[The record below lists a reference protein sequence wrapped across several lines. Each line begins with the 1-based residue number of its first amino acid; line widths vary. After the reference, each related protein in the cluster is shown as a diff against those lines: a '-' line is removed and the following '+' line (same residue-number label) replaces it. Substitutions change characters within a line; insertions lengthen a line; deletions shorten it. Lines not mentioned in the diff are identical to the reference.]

1 MSEAPRLSHTLQSR
15 HVAMISLGGIIGAGL
30 FVGSSAAI
38 ASIGP
43 AVILCYI
50 LAGILILFSMR
61 MLGELA
67 VANPGIGFFTDYAR
81 KVLGHPFGF
90 VGGWLYWYFWMI
102 VVAVEA
108 IAGAIIIAQWIAAPV
123 WLIGLVLLACLT
135 GVNLMSAR
143 SYGEFE
149 FWFSSIKVAA
159 IIAFILV
166 TGSYVLGLMPG
177 HGMDFSAL
185 TAFGGFAPHG
195 ALSVLAG
202 VATVIFSLTGAEI
215 TTVAAAES
223 KEPVKAIAAMSTTL
237 TVRVVLFYVLSIFFI
252 VAAVNWTTIKSGH
265 SPFVAA
271 LDQIGIPGVAL
282 AMNIIVLTAVL
293 SCLNSGLYVT
303 SRALFALAAQGDAPE
318 SPDRAQQAQCAGP
331 RHLAGTVFGYGA
343 MMASI
348 FLPATGLFTFLV
360 NASGT
365 AMLFLYAMICI
376 AQIRYRNGLSP
387 EAAGKLPI
395 KMWLFPGLSYFAVLG
410 IGSVLVA
417 MGMIPDLQ
425 SQLTTTLLLILALL
439 VIYFSFAG
447 AAMWRRKRARP
458 DSLRPRRKSSWSKTT
473 ARAGSPIGRRAT
485 IRASPTATASA
496 LRNISMPCSAFWCR
510 KGPAMC

>member
-1 MSEAPRLSHTLQSR
+1 MSETRTLSHTLQSR

-43 AVILCYI
+43 AVIFCYV
-50 LAGILILFSMR
+50 LAGILILFTMR

-81 KVLGHPFGF
+81 KVLGNPFGF

-123 WLIGLVLLACLT
+123 WLIGLVLLVCLT

-166 TGSYVLGLMPG
+166 TGSYVLGLTPG
-177 HGMDFSAL
+177 HSADISPL
-185 TAFGGFAPHG
+185 TAFGGFAPNG
-195 ALSVLAG
+195 IVSVLAG
-202 VATVIFSLTGAEI
+202 VVTVIFSLTGAEI

-223 KEPVKAIAAMSTTL
+223 KEPAKAIASMSTTL

-252 VAAVNWTTIKSGH
+252 VAAVNWTTIKSGQ

-271 LDQIGIPGVAL
+271 LNLIGIPGSAM

-303 SRALFALAAQGDAPE
+303 SRALFALAAHGDAPK
-318 SPDRAQQAQCAGP
+318 SLTVLNKRNVPARAI
-331 RHLAGTVFGYGA
+331 LVGTVFGYAA
-343 MMASI
+343 MIASVVS
-348 FLPATGLFTFLV
+348 PTVVFTFLV

-365 AMLFLYAMICI
+365 AMLFLYGMIGV
-376 AQIRYRNGLSP
+376 AQIRYRSGLSQDQ
-387 EAAGKLPI
+387 AARLQL
-395 KMWLFPGLSYFAVLG
+395 KMWLFPALSYFTVVG
-410 IGSVLVA
+410 IIAVLVA
-417 MGMIPDLQ
+417 VGMIPDLR
-425 SQLTTTLLLILALL
+425 SQLTATTGFMIFLFGF
-439 VIYFSFAG
+439 YFLF
-447 AAMWRRKRARP
+447 RR
-458 DSLRPRRKSSWSKTT
+458 
-473 ARAGSPIGRRAT
+473 GRYVAVE
-485 IRASPTATASA
+485 ASQA
-496 LRNISMPCSAFWCR
+496 
-510 KGPAMC
+510 

>member
-1 MSEAPRLSHTLQSR
+1 MSEAPRLSTTLQSR

-50 LAGILILFSMR
+50 LAGILILLSMR

-67 VANPGIGFFTDYAR
+67 VALPGIGFFTDYAR

-90 VGGWLYWYFWMI
+90 VGGWLYWYFWMV

-108 IAGAIIIAQWIAAPV
+108 IAGAGIIAQWVPLPS
-123 WLIGLVLLACLT
+123 WLIGLGLLIVLT

-166 TGSYVLGLMPG
+166 TGSYVFGLMPG
-177 HGMDFSAL
+177 HGLDFSNL

-215 TTVAAAES
+215 TTVAAVES
-223 KEPVKAIAAMSTTL
+223 KEPAKAIASMSTTL
-237 TVRVVLFYVLSIFFI
+237 TVRVVLFYVLSIFFV
-252 VAAVNWTTIKSGH
+252 VAAVNWTTIKPGN

-271 LDQIGIPGVAL
+271 LDLIGIPGVAL

-303 SRALFALAAQGDAPE
+303 SRALFALAAKGDAPE
-318 SPDRAQQAQCAGP
+318 ALIVLNKRNVPARAII
-331 RHLAGTVFGYGA
+331 AGTIFAYGA
-343 MMASI
+343 MLTSI
-348 FLPATGLFTFLV
+348 FLSATGLFTWLV

-365 AMLFLYAMICI
+365 AMLFLYAMIGI
-376 AQIRYRNGLSP
+376 AQIRYRAGLS
-387 EAAGKLPI
+387 AAEQEKLQL
-395 KMWLFPGLSYFAVLG
+395 KMWLFPGLSYFAVIG
-410 IGSVLVA
+410 IAAVLVA

-425 SQLTTTLLLILALL
+425 SQLTTTLLLIAFLLA
-439 VIYFSFAG
+439 VYFVF
-447 AAMWRRKRARP
+447 RR
-458 DSLRPRRKSSWSKTT
+458 
-473 ARAGSPIGRRAT
+473 GRYVAVE
-485 IRASPTATASA
+485 ASQA
-496 LRNISMPCSAFWCR
+496 
-510 KGPAMC
+510 

>member
-1 MSEAPRLSHTLQSR
+1 MSQAPGLSHTLQSR

-43 AVILCYI
+43 AVIVCYI
-50 LAGILILFSMR
+50 MAGLLILFSMR

-81 KVLGHPFGF
+81 KVLGHPYGF
-90 VGGWLYWYFWMI
+90 IGGWLYWYFWMI

-108 IAGAIIIAQWIAAPV
+108 IAGAIIIAQWIVAPV
-123 WLIGLVLLACLT
+123 WLIGLVLLVCLT

-149 FWFSSIKVAA
+149 FWFSSVKVAA
-159 IIAFILV
+159 IIAFILI
-166 TGSYVLGLMPG
+166 TGSYVLGLTPG
-177 HGMDFSAL
+177 HAADFSAL
-185 TAFGGFAPHG
+185 TAYGGFAPHG
-195 ALSVLAG
+195 SLSVLAG

-223 KEPVKAIAAMSTTL
+223 KEPVKAIASMSTTL

-252 VAAVNWTTIKSGH
+252 VAAVNWTTIKAGQ

-271 LDQIGIPGVAL
+271 LTQIGIPGSAM

-303 SRALFALAAQGDAPE
+303 SRALFALAAHGDAPQALVVLNKRNV
-318 SPDRAQQAQCAGP
+318 PARAI
-331 RHLAGTVFGYGA
+331 LTGTVFGYGA

-348 FLPATGLFTFLV
+348 LSPTGVFVFLV

-365 AMLFLYAMICI
+365 AMLFLYLMIGA
-376 AQIRYRNGLSP
+376 AQIRYRNALSP
-387 EAAGKLPI
+387 EAQSQLQL
-395 KMWLFPGLSYFAVLG
+395 KMWLFPGLSYLTVFG
-410 IGSVLVA
+410 IVAVLVA
-417 MGMIPDLQ
+417 MGLIPGLE
-425 SQLTTTLLLILALL
+425 SQLATTLVLIVLL
-439 VIYFSFAG
+439 VIVYFFFRRG
-447 AAMWRRKRARP
+447 RYAAAEASRA
-458 DSLRPRRKSSWSKTT
+458 
-473 ARAGSPIGRRAT
+473 
-485 IRASPTATASA
+485 
-496 LRNISMPCSAFWCR
+496 
-510 KGPAMC
+510 

>member
-1 MSEAPRLSHTLQSR
+1 MSDTPALSHTLQSR

-67 VANPGIGFFTDYAR
+67 VALPGVGFFTDYAR
-81 KVLGHPFGF
+81 RVLGHPFGF
-90 VGGWLYWYFWMI
+90 VGGWLYWYFWMV

-108 IAGAIIIAQWIAAPV
+108 IAGASIIAQWVPLPS
-123 WLIGLVLLACLT
+123 WLIGLGLLACLT

-166 TGSYVLGLMPG
+166 TGSYVLGLMPN
-177 HGMDFSAL
+177 HAL
-185 TAFGGFAPHG
+185 SFAPLSAFGGFAPHG

-223 KEPVKAIAAMSTTL
+223 KEPVKAIASMSTTL

-252 VAAVNWTTIKSGH
+252 VAAVNWTKVVPGQ

-271 LDQIGIPGVAL
+271 LDQVGIPGAAL
-282 AMNIIVLTAVL
+282 GMNIIVLTAVL

-303 SRALFALAAQGDAPE
+303 SRALFALAAKGDAPE
-318 SPDRAQQAQCAGP
+318 ALIALNKRNVPARAI
-331 RHLAGTVFGYGA
+331 LAGTVFAYGA
-343 MMASI
+343 MLTSI
-348 FLPATGLFTFLV
+348 FLSATGLFTWLV

-365 AMLFLYAMICI
+365 VMLFLYLMIG
-376 AQIRYRNGLSP
+376 AAEVRYRTSLAP
-387 EAAGKLPI
+387 EAQAGMQL
-395 KMWLFPGLSYFAVLG
+395 KMWLFPGLSYLTMFGFVA
-410 IGSVLVA
+410 VLVA
-417 MGMIPDLQ
+417 MGFIADLKW
-425 SQLTTTLLLILALL
+425 QLFTTLILIAALFGFYL
-439 VIYFSFAG
+439 VFRHGRYVAV
-447 AAMWRRKRARP
+447 AANQ
-458 DSLRPRRKSSWSKTT
+458 T
-473 ARAGSPIGRRAT
+473 
-485 IRASPTATASA
+485 
-496 LRNISMPCSAFWCR
+496 
-510 KGPAMC
+510 

>member
-1 MSEAPRLSHTLQSR
+1 MTEAPRLSHTLQSR

-30 FVGSSAAI
+30 FVGSSAGI
-38 ASIGP
+38 ATIGP

-50 LAGILILFSMR
+50 LAGLLILFSMR

-81 KVLGHPFGF
+81 KVLGHPYGF

-108 IAGAIIIAQWIAAPV
+108 IAGAMIIAQWVAAPV

-159 IIAFILV
+159 IIAFIIV
-166 TGSYVLGLMPG
+166 TGSYVFGLMPG
-177 HGMDFSAL
+177 HGMDFSSL

-195 ALSVLAG
+195 PLSVLAG

-252 VAAVNWTTIKSGH
+252 IAAVNWTTIKSGQ

-271 LDQIGIPGVAL
+271 LLHIGIPGSAM

-318 SPDRAQQAQCAGP
+318 VLIALNKRNVPARAI
-331 RHLAGTVFGYGA
+331 LAGTVFAYGA
-343 MMASI
+343 MLTSI
-348 FLPATGLFTFLV
+348 FLSATGVFTFLV

-365 AMLFLYAMICI
+365 AMLFLYLMIGV
-376 AQIRYRNGLSP
+376 AQIRHRYSLSP
-387 EAAGKLPI
+387 EAQTQLPL
-395 KMWLFPGLSYFAVLG
+395 KMWLFPPLSYFTVIG
-410 IGSVLVA
+410 IVAVLVA
-417 MGMIPDLQ
+417 MGFIPDLQ
-425 SQLTTTLLLILALL
+425 SQLTTTLLLIAFLL
-439 VIYFSFAG
+439 VFYFLF
-447 AAMWRRKRARP
+447 RRGRYAVPEASRA
-458 DSLRPRRKSSWSKTT
+458 
-473 ARAGSPIGRRAT
+473 
-485 IRASPTATASA
+485 
-496 LRNISMPCSAFWCR
+496 
-510 KGPAMC
+510 

>member
-1 MSEAPRLSHTLQSR
+1 MSETPRLSHTLQSR

-38 ASIGP
+38 VSIGP
-43 AVILCYI
+43 AVIVCYL

-108 IAGAIIIAQWIAAPV
+108 IAGAAIIAQWIAAPV

-166 TGSYVLGLMPG
+166 TGSYVFGLMPG
-177 HGMDFSAL
+177 HGMDLSGLF
-185 TAFGGFAPHG
+185 AFGGFAPHG

-223 KEPVKAIAAMSTTL
+223 KEPAKAIASMSTTL
-237 TVRVVLFYVLSIFFI
+237 TVRVVLFYVLSIFFVI
-252 VAAVNWTTIKSGH
+252 TAVNWTTITSGQ
-265 SPFVAA
+265 SPFIAA
-271 LDQIGIPGVAL
+271 LDHIGIPGVAL

-303 SRALFALAAQGDAPE
+303 SRALFALAAKGDAPE
-318 SPDRAQQAQCAGP
+318 ALTALNKRNVPARAIF
-331 RHLAGTVFGYGA
+331 AGTIFAYGA
-343 MMASI
+343 MLTSI
-348 FLPATGLFTFLV
+348 FLSSTGVFTWLV

-365 AMLFLYAMICI
+365 AMLFLYAMVGV
-376 AQIRYRNGLSP
+376 AEIRYRSGLSA
-387 EAAGKLPI
+387 EAAAGLPL
-395 KMWLFPGLSYFAVLG
+395 KMWLFPGLSYFTVLG
-410 IGSVLVA
+410 IGAVLVA
-417 MGMIPDLQ
+417 MGLMPDLR
-425 SQLTTTLLLILALL
+425 SQLTTTVIFIAFLLAF
-439 VIYFSFAG
+439 YFLF
-447 AAMWRRKRARP
+447 RR
-458 DSLRPRRKSSWSKTT
+458 
-473 ARAGSPIGRRAT
+473 GRYVAVE
-485 IRASPTATASA
+485 ASQA
-496 LRNISMPCSAFWCR
+496 
-510 KGPAMC
+510 

>member
-1 MSEAPRLSHTLQSR
+1 MSQAPRLSHTLQPR

-50 LAGILILFSMR
+50 LAGILILLTMR
-61 MLGELA
+61 MLSELA
-67 VANPGIGFFTDYAR
+67 VALPGVGFFTDYAR

-90 VGGWLYWYFWMI
+90 VGGWLYWYFWMV

-108 IAGAIIIAQWIAAPV
+108 IAGASIVAQWIPV
-123 WLIGLVLLACLT
+123 PSWLIGLGLLACLT

-177 HGMDFSAL
+177 HAMDLSGL
-185 TAFGGFAPHG
+185 TAHGGFAPHG

-223 KEPVKAIAAMSTTL
+223 KEPVKAIASMSTTL
-237 TVRVVLFYVLSIFFI
+237 TVRVVLFYVLSIFF
-252 VAAVNWTTIKSGH
+252 VVTAVNWTTIKSGN
-265 SPFVAA
+265 SPFIAA
-271 LDQIGIPGVAL
+271 LNQIGIPGVAL

-318 SPDRAQQAQCAGP
+318 ALIALNKRNVPGRAII
-331 RHLAGTVFGYGA
+331 AGTIFAYGA
-343 MMASI
+343 MLTSI
-348 FLPATGLFTFLV
+348 FLPATGLFTWLV

-365 AMLFLYAMICI
+365 AMLFLYGMIGI
-376 AQIRYRNGLSP
+376 AQIRYRATLSP
-387 EAAGKLPI
+387 DETARLPI
-395 KMWLFPGLSYFAVLG
+395 KMWLFPVLSYFAVIG
-410 IGSVLVA
+410 IAAVLVA

-439 VIYFSFAG
+439 AVYLVFRRG
-447 AAMWRRKRARP
+447 RYAAVEASRA
-458 DSLRPRRKSSWSKTT
+458 
-473 ARAGSPIGRRAT
+473 
-485 IRASPTATASA
+485 
-496 LRNISMPCSAFWCR
+496 
-510 KGPAMC
+510 

>member
-1 MSEAPRLSHTLQSR
+1 MSEPRRLSHTLQSR

-43 AVILCYI
+43 AVIFCYV
-50 LAGILILFSMR
+50 LAGILILFTMR

-123 WLIGLVLLACLT
+123 WLIGLVLLVCLT
-135 GVNLMSAR
+135 GVNMMSAR

-166 TGSYVLGLMPG
+166 TGSYVLGLTPG
-177 HGMDFSAL
+177 HSADFSAL

-195 ALSVLAG
+195 IVSVLAG
-202 VATVIFSLTGAEI
+202 VVTVIFSLTGAEI

-223 KEPVKAIAAMSTTL
+223 KEPAKAIASMSTTL

-252 VAAVNWTTIKSGH
+252 VAAVNWTTIKSGQ
-265 SPFVAA
+265 SPFIAA
-271 LDQIGIPGVAL
+271 LNLIGIPGSAM

-303 SRALFALAAQGDAPE
+303 SRALFALAAHGDAPK
-318 SPDRAQQAQCAGP
+318 SLTVLNSRNVPARAI
-331 RHLAGTVFGYGA
+331 LVGTVFGYAA
-343 MMASI
+343 MIASVVS
-348 FLPATGLFTFLV
+348 PTVVFTFLV
-360 NASGT
+360 NASGP
-365 AMLFLYAMICI
+365 AMLFLYGMIGV
-376 AQIRYRNGLSP
+376 AEIRYRSGLP
-387 EAAGKLPI
+387 ADEAARLSL
-395 KMWLFPGLSYFAVLG
+395 KMWLFPALSYFTVAGIIAVL
-410 IGSVLVA
+410 IAV
-417 MGMIPDLQ
+417 GMIPDLR
-425 SQLTTTLLLILALL
+425 SQLTATTGFMIFLF
-439 VIYFSFAG
+439 VFYFLFRRG
-447 AAMWRRKRARP
+447 RYIAAE
-458 DSLRPRRKSSWSKTT
+458 
-473 ARAGSPIGRRAT
+473 
-485 IRASPTATASA
+485 ASQA
-496 LRNISMPCSAFWCR
+496 
-510 KGPAMC
+510 

>member
-1 MSEAPRLSHTLQSR
+1 MSQAPRLSHTLQSR

-43 AVILCYI
+43 AVIFCYI
-50 LAGILILFSMR
+50 LAGILILLTMR
-61 MLGELA
+61 MLSELA
-67 VANPGIGFFTDYAR
+67 VGLSGVNFFTDYAR

-90 VGGWLYWYFWMI
+90 VGGWLYWYFWMV

-108 IAGAIIIAQWIAAPV
+108 IAGAGIIAQWVPLPS
-123 WLIGLVLLACLT
+123 WLIGLGLLAILT

-149 FWFSSIKVAA
+149 FWFSSVKVAA

-166 TGSYVLGLMPG
+166 TGSYVFGLMPG
-177 HGMDFSAL
+177 HGMDLSGL
-185 TAFGGFAPHG
+185 TAYGGFAPHG

-223 KEPVKAIAAMSTTL
+223 KEPVKAIASMSTTL
-237 TVRVVLFYVLSIFFI
+237 TVRVVLFYVLSIFFV

-265 SPFVAA
+265 SPFIAA
-271 LDQIGIPGVAL
+271 LNQIGIPGVAL

-318 SPDRAQQAQCAGP
+318 ALIALNKRNVPARAII
-331 RHLAGTVFGYGA
+331 AGTIFAYGA
-343 MMASI
+343 MLTSI
-348 FLPATGLFTFLV
+348 FLSATGLFTWLV

-365 AMLFLYAMICI
+365 AMLFLYAMIGI
-376 AQIRYRNGLSP
+376 AQIRYRSSLPP
-387 EAAGKLPI
+387 EAEARLQL
-395 KMWLFPGLSYFAVLG
+395 KMWLFPGLSYFAVFG
-410 IGSVLVA
+410 IVAVLVA

-425 SQLTTTLLLILALL
+425 SQLTTTLLLIAFLL
-439 VIYFSFAG
+439 GVYFIFRRG
-447 AAMWRRKRARP
+447 RYVAAE
-458 DSLRPRRKSSWSKTT
+458 
-473 ARAGSPIGRRAT
+473 
-485 IRASPTATASA
+485 ASQA
-496 LRNISMPCSAFWCR
+496 
-510 KGPAMC
+510 

>member
-1 MSEAPRLSHTLQSR
+1 MSKPPQLSHTLQSR

-50 LAGILILFSMR
+50 LAGILILLTMR
-61 MLGELA
+61 MLSELA
-67 VANPGIGFFTDYAR
+67 VGLSGVGFFTDYAR

-90 VGGWLYWYFWMI
+90 VGGWLYWYFWMV

-108 IAGAIIIAQWIAAPV
+108 IAGAAIVAQWVPLPS
-123 WLIGLVLLACLT
+123 WLIGLGLLAGLT

-149 FWFSSIKVAA
+149 FWLSSIKVAA

-166 TGSYVLGLMPG
+166 TGSYVFGLMPG
-177 HGMDFSAL
+177 HGMDFSGL
-185 TAFGGFAPHG
+185 TAYGGFAPHG

-223 KEPVKAIAAMSTTL
+223 KEPAKAIASLSTTL
-237 TVRVVLFYVLSIFFI
+237 TVRVVLFYVLSIFF
-252 VAAVNWTTIKSGH
+252 VVTVVNWTTIKSGS

-271 LDQIGIPGVAL
+271 LSQIGIPGVAL

-303 SRALFALAAQGDAPE
+303 SRALFALAAQGDAPKALIVLNKRNV
-318 SPDRAQQAQCAGP
+318 PARAII
-331 RHLAGTVFGYGA
+331 AGTIFAYGA
-343 MMASI
+343 MLTSI
-348 FLPATGLFTFLV
+348 FLSATGLFTWLV

-365 AMLFLYAMICI
+365 AMLFLYGMIGI
-376 AQIRYRNGLSP
+376 AQIRYRYGLSP
-387 EAAGKLPI
+387 EAVAQLPL

-410 IGSVLVA
+410 IGAVLVA
-417 MGMIPDLQ
+417 MGMTPDLQ
-425 SQLTTTLLLILALL
+425 SQLTMTLLLILGLL
-439 VIYFSFAG
+439 IVYFVFRRG
-447 AAMWRRKRARP
+447 RYVAAE
-458 DSLRPRRKSSWSKTT
+458 
-473 ARAGSPIGRRAT
+473 
-485 IRASPTATASA
+485 ASQT
-496 LRNISMPCSAFWCR
+496 
-510 KGPAMC
+510 

>member
-1 MSEAPRLSHTLQSR
+1 MSETPRLSHTLQSR

-43 AVILCYI
+43 AVIVCYI
-50 LAGILILFSMR
+50 LAGILILFTMR

-90 VGGWLYWYFWMI
+90 IGGWLYWYFWMI

-123 WLIGLVLLACLT
+123 WLIGLVLLVCLT

-159 IIAFILV
+159 IIAFILI
-166 TGSYVLGLMPG
+166 TGSYVLGLTPG
-177 HGMDFSAL
+177 HSADISPL

-195 ALSVLAG
+195 IVSVLAG
-202 VATVIFSLTGAEI
+202 VVTVIFSLTGAEI

-223 KEPVKAIAAMSTTL
+223 KEPAKAIASMSTTL

-252 VAAVNWTTIKSGH
+252 VAAVNWTTIKPGQ
-265 SPFVAA
+265 SPFIAA
-271 LDQIGIPGVAL
+271 LNLIGIPGSAMV
-282 AMNIIVLTAVL
+282 MNIIVLTAVL

-303 SRALFALAAQGDAPE
+303 SRALFALAAHGDAPK
-318 SPDRAQQAQCAGP
+318 SLTVLNKRNVPARAI
-331 RHLAGTVFGYGA
+331 LVGTVFGYAA
-343 MMASI
+343 MIASVVS
-348 FLPATGLFTFLV
+348 PTVVFTFLV

-365 AMLFLYAMICI
+365 AMLFLYGMIGV
-376 AQIRYRNGLSP
+376 AQIRYRSGLSAD
-387 EAAGKLPI
+387 EVSRLQL
-395 KMWLFPGLSYFAVLG
+395 KMWLFPALSYFTVAGIMAVL
-410 IGSVLVA
+410 IAV
-417 MGMIPDLQ
+417 GMIPDLR
-425 SQLTTTLLLILALL
+425 SQLTATTGFMIFLL
-439 VIYFSFAG
+439 VFYFVFRRG
-447 AAMWRRKRARP
+447 RHVAAEASRA
-458 DSLRPRRKSSWSKTT
+458 
-473 ARAGSPIGRRAT
+473 
-485 IRASPTATASA
+485 
-496 LRNISMPCSAFWCR
+496 
-510 KGPAMC
+510 

>member
-1 MSEAPRLSHTLQSR
+1 MSEAPHLSHSLLSR

-50 LAGILILFSMR
+50 LAGVLILLSMR
-61 MLGELA
+61 MLSELA
-67 VANPGIGFFTDYAR
+67 VGLPGIGFFTDYAR
-81 KVLGHPFGF
+81 KVLGHSFGF
-90 VGGWLYWYFWMI
+90 VGGWLYWYFWMV

-108 IAGAIIIAQWIAAPV
+108 IAGAAIIAQWLPLPSWA
-123 WLIGLVLLACLT
+123 IGLVLLVTLT

-177 HGMDFSAL
+177 HGMDFSGL
-185 TAFGGFAPHG
+185 TAHGGFAPHG

-223 KEPVKAIAAMSTTL
+223 KEPVKAIASLSTTL
-237 TVRVVLFYVLSIFFI
+237 TVRVVLFYVLSIFF
-252 VAAVNWTTIKSGH
+252 VVTVVNWTTIKSGE
-265 SPFVAA
+265 SPFIAA
-271 LDQIGIPGVAL
+271 LTQIGIPGVAL

-293 SCLNSGLYVT
+293 SCLNSGIYVT

-318 SPDRAQQAQCAGP
+318 ALIALNKRKVPARAII
-331 RHLAGTVFGYGA
+331 AGTVFAYGA
-343 MMASI
+343 MLTSI
-348 FLPATGLFTFLV
+348 FLPATGLFTWLV

-365 AMLFLYAMICI
+365 AMLFLYAMIGI
-376 AQIRYRNGLSP
+376 AQVRYRYSLSP
-387 EAAGKLPI
+387 EAEARLPI
-395 KMWLFPGLSYFAVLG
+395 KMWLFPGLSYFAIAGMLA
-410 IGSVLVA
+410 VLVA
-417 MGMIPDLQ
+417 MGMIPDLR
-425 SQLTTTLLLILALL
+425 SQLTTTGLFIVFL
-439 VIYFSFAG
+439 VAFYFLF
-447 AAMWRRKRARP
+447 RRGRYPVAEASRA
-458 DSLRPRRKSSWSKTT
+458 
-473 ARAGSPIGRRAT
+473 
-485 IRASPTATASA
+485 
-496 LRNISMPCSAFWCR
+496 
-510 KGPAMC
+510 

>member
-1 MSEAPRLSHTLQSR
+1 MSQAPRLSTTLQSR

-50 LAGILILFSMR
+50 LAGILILLSMR

-67 VANPGIGFFTDYAR
+67 VANPGVGFFTDYAR

-90 VGGWLYWYFWMI
+90 VGGWMYWYFWMV

-108 IAGAIIIAQWIAAPV
+108 IAGAGIIAQWVPLPS
-123 WLIGLVLLACLT
+123 WLIGLGLLVVLT

-166 TGSYVLGLMPG
+166 TGAYVFGLMPG
-177 HGMDFSAL
+177 HAMDFSGL
-185 TAFGGFAPHG
+185 TAHGGFAPHG

-215 TTVAAAES
+215 TTVAAVES
-223 KEPVKAIAAMSTTL
+223 KEPAKAIASMSTTL
-237 TVRVVLFYVLSIFFI
+237 TVRVVLFYVLSIFLV
-252 VAAVNWTTIKSGH
+252 VAVVNWTTITSGH
-265 SPFVAA
+265 SPFIAA
-271 LDQIGIPGVAL
+271 LNQIGIPGVAL

-318 SPDRAQQAQCAGP
+318 ALIALNKRNVPARAI
-331 RHLAGTVFGYGA
+331 LAGTVFAYGA
-343 MMASI
+343 MLTSI
-348 FLPATGLFTFLV
+348 FFSATGVFTWLV

-365 AMLFLYAMICI
+365 AMLFLYAMIGV
-376 AQIRYRNGLSP
+376 AQIRYRSTLSP
-387 EAAGKLPI
+387 EAEGQLQL
-395 KMWLFPGLSYFAVLG
+395 KMWLFPGLSYFAVGG
-410 IGSVLVA
+410 IAAVLVA

-425 SQLTTTLLLILALL
+425 SQLTTTLLLIAFLLA
-439 VIYFSFAG
+439 VYFLFRRG
-447 AAMWRRKRARP
+447 RYVAAE
-458 DSLRPRRKSSWSKTT
+458 
-473 ARAGSPIGRRAT
+473 
-485 IRASPTATASA
+485 ASQA
-496 LRNISMPCSAFWCR
+496 
-510 KGPAMC
+510 

>member
-1 MSEAPRLSHTLQSR
+1 MGAFLLSCPRLIWRNAAAMPTSGHDIVCSRKRLMTDMSLTDTSESLRGEAPRLSPTLKPR
-15 HVAMISLGGIIGAGL
+15 HVAMISIGGIIGAGL

-43 AVILCYI
+43 AVVLCYM
-50 LAGILILFSMR
+50 LAGVLILLSMR

-67 VANPGIGFFTDYAR
+67 VALPGISFFTDYAR
-81 KVLGHPFGF
+81 AVLGHSFGF
-90 VGGWLYWYFWMI
+90 VGGWLYWYFWMV

-108 IAGAIIIAQWIAAPV
+108 IAGAGIIAQWVPLPS
-123 WLIGLVLLACLT
+123 WLIGLGLLVVLT

-166 TGSYVLGLMPG
+166 VGSYLLGLMPG
-177 HGMDFSAL
+177 RGMDFSDLA
-185 TAFGGFAPHG
+185 AHGGFAPHG

-223 KEPVKAIAAMSTTL
+223 KEPAKAIAAMSTTL
-237 TVRVVLFYVLSIFFI
+237 TVRVVLFYVLSIFCV
-252 VAAVNWTTIKSGH
+252 VAAVNWTTIKPGA

-271 LDQIGIPGVAL
+271 LSQIGIPGVAL

-318 SPDRAQQAQCAGP
+318 ALIALNKRNVPARAI
-331 RHLAGTVFGYGA
+331 LAGTVFAYGA
-343 MMASI
+343 MLTSI
-348 FLPATGLFTFLV
+348 VLSATGIFTWLV

-365 AMLFLYAMICI
+365 AMLFLYAMIGI
-376 AQIRYRNGLSP
+376 AQIRYRGSLSP
-387 EAAGKLPI
+387 EAREKLPL
-395 KMWLFPGLSYFAVLG
+395 KMWLFPWLSYLTEIGIVGVLAAMAFIPALKSQLYTTLALIVGLIAVYIVVRRG
-410 IGSVLVA
+410 RSLVA
-417 MGMIPDLQ
+417 EA
-425 SQLTTTLLLILALL
+425 S
-439 VIYFSFAG
+439 
-447 AAMWRRKRARP
+447 RA
-458 DSLRPRRKSSWSKTT
+458 
-473 ARAGSPIGRRAT
+473 
-485 IRASPTATASA
+485 
-496 LRNISMPCSAFWCR
+496 
-510 KGPAMC
+510 

>member
-1 MSEAPRLSHTLQSR
+1 MSHKNMSGAPRLSTTLQSR

-50 LAGILILFSMR
+50 LAGVLILLSMR

-67 VANPGIGFFTDYAR
+67 VAHPGIGFFTDYAR

-90 VGGWLYWYFWMI
+90 VGGWLYWYFWMV

-108 IAGAIIIAQWIAAPV
+108 IAGAGIIAQWVPLPS
-123 WLIGLVLLACLT
+123 WLIGLGLLVILT

-159 IIAFILV
+159 IIAFILI

-177 HGMDFSAL
+177 HGMDFSGL
-185 TAFGGFAPHG
+185 TAHGGFAPHG

-215 TTVAAAES
+215 TTVAAVES
-223 KEPVKAIAAMSTTL
+223 KEPAKAIASMSTTL
-237 TVRVVLFYVLSIFFI
+237 TVRVVLFYVLSIFCV
-252 VAAVNWTTIKSGH
+252 VAVVNWTTIKSGN

-271 LDQIGIPGVAL
+271 LTQIGIPGVAL

-318 SPDRAQQAQCAGP
+318 ALIALNKRNVPARAI
-331 RHLAGTVFGYGA
+331 LAGTVFAYGA
-343 MMASI
+343 MLTSI
-348 FLPATGLFTFLV
+348 FLSATGLFTWLV

-365 AMLFLYAMICI
+365 AMLFLYGMIGI
-376 AQIRYRNGLSP
+376 AQIRYRSSLSQ
-387 EAAGKLPI
+387 EAEGQLQL
-395 KMWLFPGLSYFAVLG
+395 KMWLFPALSYFTVMG
-410 IGSVLVA
+410 IAAVLVA
-417 MGMIPDLQ
+417 MGLIPDLQ
-425 SQLTTTLLLILALL
+425 SQLTTTLLLILVLL
-439 VIYFSFAG
+439 AVYFVFRRG
-447 AAMWRRKRARP
+447 RYVAAE
-458 DSLRPRRKSSWSKTT
+458 
-473 ARAGSPIGRRAT
+473 
-485 IRASPTATASA
+485 ASQA
-496 LRNISMPCSAFWCR
+496 
-510 KGPAMC
+510 

>member
-1 MSEAPRLSHTLQSR
+1 MSEPRRLSHTLQSR

-43 AVILCYI
+43 AVIVCYV
-50 LAGILILFSMR
+50 LAGILILFTMR

-123 WLIGLVLLACLT
+123 WLIGLVLLVCLT

-159 IIAFILV
+159 IIAFILI
-166 TGSYVLGLMPG
+166 TGSYVLGLTPG
-177 HGMDFSAL
+177 HGTDFSAL

-195 ALSVLAG
+195 IVSVLAG
-202 VATVIFSLTGAEI
+202 VVTVIFSLTGAEI

-223 KEPVKAIAAMSTTL
+223 KEPAKAIASMSTTL

-252 VAAVNWTTIKSGH
+252 VAAVNWTTIKSGQ
-265 SPFVAA
+265 SPFIAA
-271 LDQIGIPGVAL
+271 LNLIGIPGSAM

-293 SCLNSGLYVT
+293 SCLNSGIYVT
-303 SRALFALAAQGDAPE
+303 SRALFALAAHGDAPK
-318 SPDRAQQAQCAGP
+318 SLTVLNSRNVPARAI
-331 RHLAGTVFGYGA
+331 LVGTVFGYAA
-343 MMASI
+343 MIASVVS
-348 FLPATGLFTFLV
+348 PTVVFTFLV

-365 AMLFLYAMICI
+365 AMLFLYGMIGI
-376 AQIRYRNGLSP
+376 AQIRYRSGLSA
-387 EAAGKLPI
+387 EAGARLQL
-395 KMWLFPGLSYFAVLG
+395 KMWLFPALSYFTVVGIMAVL
-410 IGSVLVA
+410 IAV
-417 MGMIPDLQ
+417 GMIPDLR
-425 SQLTTTLLLILALL
+425 SQLTATTGFMVFLFAF
-439 VIYFSFAG
+439 YFLFRRG
-447 AAMWRRKRARP
+447 RYVAAE
-458 DSLRPRRKSSWSKTT
+458 
-473 ARAGSPIGRRAT
+473 
-485 IRASPTATASA
+485 ASQA
-496 LRNISMPCSAFWCR
+496 
-510 KGPAMC
+510 

>member
-1 MSEAPRLSHTLQSR
+1 MSEPRRLSHTLQSR

-43 AVILCYI
+43 AVIFCYV
-50 LAGILILFSMR
+50 LAGILILFTMR

-67 VANPGIGFFTDYAR
+67 VANPGIGFFTDYSR

-123 WLIGLVLLACLT
+123 WLIGLVLLVCLT

-166 TGSYVLGLMPG
+166 TGSYVLGLTPG
-177 HGMDFSAL
+177 HSADFSAL

-195 ALSVLAG
+195 IVSVLAG
-202 VATVIFSLTGAEI
+202 VVTVIFSLTGAEI

-223 KEPVKAIAAMSTTL
+223 KEPAKAIASMSTTL

-252 VAAVNWTTIKSGH
+252 VAAVNWTTIKSGQ
-265 SPFVAA
+265 SPFIAA
-271 LDQIGIPGVAL
+271 LNLIGIPGSAM

-303 SRALFALAAQGDAPE
+303 SRALFALAAHGDAPK
-318 SPDRAQQAQCAGP
+318 SLTVLNSRNVPARAI
-331 RHLAGTVFGYGA
+331 LVGTVFGYAA
-343 MMASI
+343 MIASVVS
-348 FLPATGLFTFLV
+348 PTVVFTFLV

-365 AMLFLYAMICI
+365 AMLFLYGMIGV
-376 AQIRYRNGLSP
+376 AQIRYRSGLSAE
-387 EAAGKLPI
+387 EAARLSL
-395 KMWLFPGLSYFAVLG
+395 KMWLFPALSYFTVVGIMAVL
-410 IGSVLVA
+410 IAV
-417 MGMIPDLQ
+417 GMIPDLR
-425 SQLTTTLLLILALL
+425 SQLTATTGFMVFLFAF
-439 VIYFSFAG
+439 YFLFRRG
-447 AAMWRRKRARP
+447 RHVAAE
-458 DSLRPRRKSSWSKTT
+458 
-473 ARAGSPIGRRAT
+473 
-485 IRASPTATASA
+485 ASQA
-496 LRNISMPCSAFWCR
+496 
-510 KGPAMC
+510 

>member
-1 MSEAPRLSHTLQSR
+1 MSEPRRLSHTLQSR

-43 AVILCYI
+43 AVIVCYV
-50 LAGILILFSMR
+50 LAGILILFTMR

-123 WLIGLVLLACLT
+123 WLIGLVLLVCLT

-159 IIAFILV
+159 IIAFILI
-166 TGSYVLGLMPG
+166 TGSYVLGLTPG
-177 HGMDFSAL
+177 HGTDFSAL

-195 ALSVLAG
+195 IVSVLAG
-202 VATVIFSLTGAEI
+202 VVTVIFSLTGAEI

-223 KEPVKAIAAMSTTL
+223 KEPAKAIASMSTTL

-252 VAAVNWTTIKSGH
+252 VAAVNWTTIKSGQ
-265 SPFVAA
+265 SPFIAA
-271 LDQIGIPGVAL
+271 LNLIGIPGSAMV
-282 AMNIIVLTAVL
+282 MNIIVLTAVL
-293 SCLNSGLYVT
+293 SCLNSGIYVT
-303 SRALFALAAQGDAPE
+303 SRALFALAAHGDAPK
-318 SPDRAQQAQCAGP
+318 SLTVLNSRNVPARAI
-331 RHLAGTVFGYGA
+331 LVGTVFGYAA
-343 MMASI
+343 MIASVVS
-348 FLPATGLFTFLV
+348 PTVVFTFLV

-365 AMLFLYAMICI
+365 AMLFLYGMIGI
-376 AQIRYRNGLSP
+376 AQIRYRSGLP
-387 EAAGKLPI
+387 ADEAARLSL
-395 KMWLFPGLSYFAVLG
+395 KMWLFPALSYFTVVGIMAVL
-410 IGSVLVA
+410 IAV
-417 MGMIPDLQ
+417 GMIPDLR
-425 SQLTTTLLLILALL
+425 SQLTATTGFMVFLFAF
-439 VIYFSFAG
+439 YFLFRRG
-447 AAMWRRKRARP
+447 RYVAAE
-458 DSLRPRRKSSWSKTT
+458 
-473 ARAGSPIGRRAT
+473 
-485 IRASPTATASA
+485 ASQA
-496 LRNISMPCSAFWCR
+496 
-510 KGPAMC
+510 

>member
-1 MSEAPRLSHTLQSR
+1 MTDTSLTESSASLAGEIPRLSTSLKPR
-15 HVAMISLGGIIGAGL
+15 HVAMISIGGIIGAGL

-50 LAGILILFSMR
+50 LAGVLILLSMR

-67 VANPGIGFFTDYAR
+67 VALPGISFFTDYAR

-90 VGGWLYWYFWMI
+90 VGGWLYWYFWMV

-108 IAGAIIIAQWIAAPV
+108 IAGAGIIAQWVPLPS
-123 WLIGLVLLACLT
+123 WLIGLGLLVILT

-166 TGSYVLGLMPG
+166 VGSYLLGLMPG
-177 HGMDFSAL
+177 HGMDFSNLA
-185 TAFGGFAPHG
+185 AHGGFAPHG
-195 ALSVLAG
+195 AVSVLAG

-223 KEPVKAIAAMSTTL
+223 EQPARAIASMSTTL
-237 TVRVVLFYVLSIFFI
+237 TVRVVLFYVLSIFCV
-252 VAAVNWTTIKSGH
+252 VAAVNWTTIKPGY

-271 LDQIGIPGVAL
+271 LTEIGIPGVAL

-318 SPDRAQQAQCAGP
+318 ALIALNARKVPARAI
-331 RHLAGTVFGYGA
+331 LAGTVFAYGA
-343 MMASI
+343 MLTSI
-348 FLPATGLFTFLV
+348 FLSATGLFTWLV

-365 AMLFLYAMICI
+365 VMLFLYAMIGI
-376 AQIRYRNGLSP
+376 AQIRYRSGLSP
-387 EAAGKLPI
+387 EARAALPL
-395 KMWLFPGLSYFAVLG
+395 KMWFFPGLSYLTQLG
-410 IGSVLVA
+410 IVGVLVA
-417 MGMIPDLQ
+417 MAFIPDLR
-425 SQLTTTLLLILALL
+425 SQLYTTLALIVVL
-439 VIYFSFAG
+439 VVVYAVF
-447 AAMWRRKRARP
+447 RR
-458 DSLRPRRKSSWSKTT
+458 
-473 ARAGSPIGRRAT
+473 GRGMIAQT
-485 IRASPTATASA
+485 SHA
-496 LRNISMPCSAFWCR
+496 
-510 KGPAMC
+510 